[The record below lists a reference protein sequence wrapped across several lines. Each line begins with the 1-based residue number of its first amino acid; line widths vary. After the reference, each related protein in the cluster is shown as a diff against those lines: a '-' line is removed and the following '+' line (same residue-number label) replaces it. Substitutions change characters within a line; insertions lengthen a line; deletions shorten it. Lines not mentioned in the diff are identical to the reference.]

1 MMCENRILQQKY
13 TKSLD
18 EIGEDQSFNKVIDN
32 VIKLSNNLEKGERA
46 IIEQR
51 GIGYSAT
58 VIKVGKVCQS
68 DYPYDISEGEVKSKY
83 YFKLK

>member
-1 MMCENRILQQKY
+1 MCENRTLQQKY

-18 EIGEDQSFNKVIDN
+18 EIGEYQSFNKVIDS
-32 VIKLSNNLEKGERA
+32 VIKLSNSLEKGERM
-46 IIEQR
+46 IIEQK

-58 VIKVGKVCQS
+58 VIKLKEGHQNGF
-68 DYPYDISEGEVKSKY
+68 PYDASEGEVKSKY